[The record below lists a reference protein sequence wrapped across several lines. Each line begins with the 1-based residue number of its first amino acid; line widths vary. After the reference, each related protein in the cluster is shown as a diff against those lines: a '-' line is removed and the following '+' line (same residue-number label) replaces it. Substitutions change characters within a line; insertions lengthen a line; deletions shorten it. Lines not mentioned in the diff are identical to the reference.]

1 MAQWNWNKIVVGVDG
16 SKDSLRALTWACEEA
31 KLAGVPLVA
40 VSVWTAPPVPTSPPF
55 GSFPWGVS
63 VEMGDATRSML
74 RHVVEDADAEFPTVD
89 IGQYVVAGNAAHE
102 LIKLSETADEVVV
115 GAKGH
120 GGFTGML
127 IGSVSQHVLAHSACT
142 VVVVR

>member
-1 MAQWNWNKIVVGVDG
+1 MAQWKWNKIVVGVDG

-31 KLAGVPLVA
+31 KRAGVRLVA
-40 VSVWTAPPVPTSPPF
+40 VSVWTVPPTPTSPPF

-63 VEMGDATRSML
+63 VEIGDATRSML
-74 RHVVEDADAEFPTVD
+74 QLAVDDAEAEFPTVD
-89 IGQYVVAGNAAHE
+89 IGLYVVAGNAAHE

-127 IGSVSQHVLAHSACT
+127 IGSVSQHVLAHSGCT

>member
-1 MAQWNWNKIVVGVDG
+1 
-16 SKDSLRALTWACEEA
+16 
-31 KLAGVPLVA
+31 
-40 VSVWTAPPVPTSPPF
+40 
-55 GSFPWGVS
+55 VS
-63 VEMGDATRSML
+63 VELGDATRSQL
-74 RHVVEDADAEFPTVD
+74 QQAVEDAEAEFPTVD
-89 IGQYVVAGNAAHE
+89 IGLYVVAGNAAQE
-102 LIKLSETADEVVV
+102 LITLSETADEVVV

>member
-1 MAQWNWNKIVVGVDG
+1 MVQWKWNKIIVGVDG
-16 SKDSLRALTWACEEA
+16 SKDSLRALNWACEEA
-31 KLAGVPLVA
+31 KRAGVPLVA
-40 VSVWTAPPVPTSPPF
+40 VSVWTVPPAPSAPPF

-63 VEMGDATRSML
+63 VEIGDATRSML
-74 RHVVEDADAEFPTVD
+74 QQAVDDAEAEFPRVD
-89 IGQYVVAGNAAHE
+89 ISLYVVAGNAALE
-102 LIKLSETADEVVV
+102 LIRLSETADEVVV

>member
-1 MAQWNWNKIVVGVDG
+1 MTNWNRIVVGVDG
-16 SKDSLRALTWACEEA
+16 SKESRAALEWACE
-31 KLAGVPLVA
+31 LADQRGAEVVA
-40 VSVWTAPPVPTSPPF
+40 VTTWTVPPQPTDPPY
-55 GSFPWGVS
+55 GSFPWGNS
-63 VEMGDATRSML
+63 VDFTESSRQLLAEAVADVATAHSKVKISQ
-74 RHVVEDADAEFPTVD
+74 HVA
-89 IGQYVVAGNAAHE
+89 AGNAAAV
-102 LIKLSETADEVVV
+102 LIEFSKEADLVVV

>member
-1 MAQWNWNKIVVGVDG
+1 MVQWKWNKIVVGVDG
-16 SKDSLRALTWACEEA
+16 SKDSLRALNWACEEA
-31 KLAGVPLVA
+31 KRAGVPLVA
-40 VSVWTAPPVPTSPPF
+40 VSVWTVPPTPTSPPF

-63 VEMGDATRSML
+63 VEIGDATRSML
-74 RHVVEDADAEFPTVD
+74 QQAVDDAEAEFPTVD
-89 IGQYVVAGNAAHE
+89 ISLYVVAGNASHE
-102 LIKLSETADEVVV
+102 LIRLSETADEVVV